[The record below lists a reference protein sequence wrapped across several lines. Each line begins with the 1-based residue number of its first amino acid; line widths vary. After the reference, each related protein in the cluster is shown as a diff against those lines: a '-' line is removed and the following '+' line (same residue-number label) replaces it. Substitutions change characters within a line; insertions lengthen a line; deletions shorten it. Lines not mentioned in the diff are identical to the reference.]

1 MTRNSRPAANRR
13 QALHTSR
20 TKTPS
25 AQLTRLDIEAEDCP
39 QVLLRVLGLVARDST
54 IPVTIEASRQP
65 DGIVIA
71 LELDGLTAQASELV
85 AHRIAGF
92 PTVRKVSVAGPTI
105 A

>member
-1 MTRNSRPAANRR
+1 MTRTSRPAAKRR
-13 QALHTSR
+13 PTQHPTP
-20 TKTPS
+20 TKTPC
-25 AQLTRLDIEAEDCP
+25 AELTRLDIEADDCP

-54 IPVTIEASRQP
+54 IPVTIEASRLA
-65 DGIVIA
+65 DGIAIA

-92 PTVRKVSVAGPTI
+92 PAVRKISLAGATI